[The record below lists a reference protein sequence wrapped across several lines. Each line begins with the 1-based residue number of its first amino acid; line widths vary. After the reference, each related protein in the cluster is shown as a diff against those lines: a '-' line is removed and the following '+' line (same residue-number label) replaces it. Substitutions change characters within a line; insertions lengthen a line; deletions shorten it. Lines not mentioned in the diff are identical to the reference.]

1 MYKRFYYV
9 GFILFVI
16 FFLFTLYYRAFF
28 KEQIKLTQ
36 AISNAK
42 SMVVLYALDSNKTN
56 IAKQILKDDMVQ
68 LIYDYDGELYSKSRV
83 LNTICKNWQIYKEK
97 AIIEYLD
104 NGNINANT
112 DYYNKVKLN
121 SITLDNKCI
130 ND

>member
-28 KEQIKLTQ
+28 KEQMKLT
-36 AISNAK
+36 K

-97 AIIEYLD
+97 AIIEYLN
-104 NGNINANT
+104 NGKINANT

-130 ND
+130 NA